1 MLEVEC
7 PAKLN
12 LWLRVLRRR
21 PDGYH
26 DIESVACL
34 ISLADHLLLSTSP
47 DGIRLTCSD
56 SSVPSPPHNLA
67 WRAAD
72 AFISAAFKNSK
83 PPGVCIHIQKRI
95 PMQAGMGGASTDAAG
110 TLMGLN
116 QLLGE
121 PLDNRTLVELAQQ
134 LGSDVPLFFVKTGAA
149 LMRGRGE
156 ILEPLPS
163 PSFWAVVVKP
173 PFGVDTGWAYRNCT
187 PSEQGPSPRDLLNA
201 LASGDIEKAG
211 KLLHNDL
218 QEAVERFHPEI
229 AGLRSELMRAGAR
242 GALMTGSGS
251 AVFGLAANRSEAEEI
266 ARRLPP
272 DCGTVFVVSSLG
284 APEDERNG

>member
-1 MLEVEC
+1 MVEVDC

-26 DIESVACL
+26 EIESIACL
-34 ISLADHLLLSTSP
+34 VSLSDQLRLSAFQS
-47 DGIRLTCSD
+47 GIHLTCSD
-56 SSVPSPPHNLA
+56 PSVPSPPNNLV
-67 WRAAD
+67 WKAAD
-72 AFISAAFKNSK
+72 AFMSAAFKNSK

-116 QLLGE
+116 QLFGE
-121 PLDNRTLVELAQQ
+121 PLDNRTLVELAQH
-134 LGSDVPLFFVKTGAA
+134 LGSDVPFFLVKTGAA

-156 ILEPLPS
+156 ILEPLLP

-173 PFGVDTGWAYRNCT
+173 PFGIDTGWAYRNCT
-187 PSEQGPSPRDLLNA
+187 PCEQGPSPHELLGA
-201 LASGDIEKAG
+201 LASGDIEKVG
-211 KLLHNDL
+211 KFLRNDL
-218 QEAVERFHPEI
+218 QETVERFYPEI
-229 AGLRSELMRAGAR
+229 TRLKDELVRAGAH

-266 ARRLPP
+266 ARRLAPN
-272 DCGTVFVVSSLG
+272 CGAVFVVSSVG
-284 APEDERNG
+284 AAKDKRDG